1 MRVLQCIAALA
12 LSATVAACGG
22 SRVQNLANKCAA
34 YGYQPGTLEFSQ
46 CIERED
52 ERGRQA
58 TGAALGTM
66 QRQQQLNQQ
75 PYQQL
80 QPWRPPSMAHCQTY
94 ALSNTPSTNCPGY

>member
-58 TGAALGTM
+58 TGAALGTT
-66 QRQQQLNQQ
+66 QRQQQLQ
-75 PYQQL
+75 
-80 QPWRPPSMAHCQTY
+80 SA
-94 ALSNTPSTNCPGY
+94 ALPAAPTLAAALDDPLPNLRA